1 MHDKIE
7 KIAGRAA
14 KLLNKLSETI
24 NEDKK
29 EFDSETYSPTFS
41 KAALAD
47 FPELAKAKVDK
58 AVSELET
65 AGYTFKK
72 RKAGKTEVYDMDIND
87 VIKIYEHRG
96 VPKYRDNHS
105 EALVLFL
112 NNLKGGVAKTVS
124 AVTLAHGF
132 RCTPQ
137 LIQHDLRVLVIDLDP
152 QASATM
158 FLNHNFSIGS
168 VDTTSAQAMLQ
179 NVTREELIDEF
190 IQKTNIDGVDV
201 IPASIEDAFIA
212 SQFESLSEEYLPEQK
227 IYNIL
232 KENIIDKIKGDYD
245 FILLDSGPH
254 LDAFLL
260 NSFVA
265 ADALLIPVPPAQ
277 VDFHSSLKFLARIPG
292 LFEKINDS
300 GSKIDISTFAGFM
313 TKTEK
318 NAAHQNAR
326 SILKDVCGAE
336 IIDVALP
343 LSKAFERSGES
354 FSTVFSTNPK
364 YYAGDK
370 KSLQAAREKAEE
382 FTISVFDKLNLDRSN

>member
-1 MHDKIE
+1 M
-7 KIAGRAA
+7 R
-14 KLLNKLSETI
+14 
-24 NEDKK
+24 
-29 EFDSETYSPTFS
+29 
-41 KAALAD
+41 
-47 FPELAKAKVDK
+47 
-58 AVSELET
+58 
-65 AGYTFKK
+65 
-72 RKAGKTEVYDMDIND
+72 
-87 VIKIYEHRG
+87 
-96 VPKYRDNHS
+96 
-105 EALVLFL
+105 
-112 NNLKGGVAKTVS
+112 
-124 AVTLAHGF
+124 
-132 RCTPQ
+132 
-137 LIQHDLRVLVIDLDP
+137 
-152 QASATM
+152 
-158 FLNHNFSIGS
+158 
-168 VDTTSAQAMLQ
+168 
-179 NVTREELIDEF
+179 
-190 IQKTNIDGVDV
+190 
-201 IPASIEDAFIA
+201 
-212 SQFESLSEEYLPEQK
+212 
-227 IYNIL
+227 
-232 KENIIDKIKGDYD
+232 
-245 FILLDSGPH
+245 
-254 LDAFLL
+254 FLL